1 MEKKLT
7 QQNLEKVVE
16 KETTPYRSIVVRHI
30 GNDYKLLIEK
40 TTKTIEV
47 YSDEKGREIRKDCIE
62 TNTKSEV
69 VKLSEISNEK
79 LKDLRKN
86 NIPTFVYK
94 TKGKLYYARLT
105 ESINVCAFKGG
116 HHQCSSGS
124 LTCKRLNPLSDEKG
138 GCKKVRFYSNL
149 IEELDFITEGVE
161 VFNAGARDAMMVI
174 QCKNKLY

>member
-1 MEKKLT
+1 M
-7 QQNLEKVVE
+7 
-16 KETTPYRSIVVRHI
+16 
-30 GNDYKLLIEK
+30 
-40 TTKTIEV
+40 
-47 YSDEKGREIRKDCIE
+47 
-62 TNTKSEV
+62 